1 MVKLIIRDDD
11 CNFFTR
17 PEDIE
22 NVYKRIPDFPVSF
35 AVVPIVTDVIG
46 GCPDTKDNTI
56 PRYIGENMEI
66 VSYLRDRLKK
76 SNCDILLHG
85 ITHGYKYSI
94 ENVKIPE
101 MVWRNNQPNLSEEI
115 AYWKKDFE
123 NLFGCSIKCFVAPS
137 NTIGKDALKAVYS
150 NGLNFSGIIS
160 VKFERYFSLLTL
172 WNYIRRIYVRAIRNY
187 AHPGLLDYGTHKE
200 LNANNHLEYDYLVN
214 LFHYCEKY
222 DYPLAIN
229 VHYWH
234 MRDYPEK
241 YDGFFKFIDYALEHG
256 AVPTKLSD
264 IF

>member
-1 MVKLIIRDDD
+1 MSLCTRIIG
-11 CNFFTR
+11 N
-17 PEDIE
+17 
-22 NVYKRIPDFPVSF
+22 
-35 AVVPIVTDVIG
+35 A
-46 GCPDTKDNTI
+46 
-56 PRYIGENMEI
+56 
-66 VSYLRDRLKK
+66 
-76 SNCDILLHG
+76 
-85 ITHGYKYSI
+85 
-94 ENVKIPE
+94 
-101 MVWRNNQPNLSEEI
+101 
-115 AYWKKDFE
+115 
-123 NLFGCSIKCFVAPS
+123 
-137 NTIGKDALKAVYS
+137 S

-172 WNYIRRIYVRAIRNY
+172 WNYIRRIYVRAIHNY